1 MEARVMRYER
11 VNRYLDSSFR
21 VKLSDSG
28 YDSRTR
34 ICRFDANALS
44 NRSDATN
51 EQSNTEDRRATMESF
66 TRTGRCTSATTET
79 RKAK

>member
-1 MEARVMRYER
+1 MRYER

-34 ICRFDANALS
+34 IGKAVS
-44 NRSDATN
+44 T
-51 EQSNTEDRRATMESF
+51 TKT
-66 TRTGRCTSATTET
+66 TTE
-79 RKAK
+79 